1 MSWRIHFLADSFTP
15 DGHLVGSI
23 GESLA
28 AYMFDLG
35 LMPASDRGFDARST
49 AGLTVEIKA
58 TQTKSI
64 ALSAHVDPLPA
75 LRKSVGFGGF
85 WDDRRLD
92 RFEQIP
98 VGLPGV
104 EQ

>member
-1 MSWRIHFLADSFTP
+1 MNNRFKLADQF
-15 DGHLVGSI
+15 DQGVVEAHNLMAHLRSGGSLI
-23 GESLA
+23 PVQTGIRLESNEA
-28 AYMFDLG
+28 AHSDSEVDCARFVELG
-35 LMPASDRGFDARST
+35 NSSYR
-49 AGLTVEIKA
+49 
-58 TQTKSI
+58 
-64 ALSAHVDPLPA
+64 A